1 MVQFCCVRPCLG
13 IEIVFCRL
21 LLQSERMDIDL
32 NLKKSGQLFS
42 SFSSMPVKIT
52 KTFIT
57 MVTAL

>member
-1 MVQFCCVRPCLG
+1 MVQFCCVRRCLG

-32 NLKKSGQLFS
+32 NLKKSGQLFL